1 MQDIIK
7 LNEQYK
13 AKVELLVKTDKNNTY
28 KEIWNIKDKSFKLFA
43 NEIKI
48 KYLNSYERKY
58 DDIIKNFTSYNAN
71 NITIKIK
78 ELQVENKI
86 IDVNKKINLDGK
98 IMSDVGIKNLNQE
111 FEYHLDNISL
121 ENLASDF
128 IKVLDIYSYECDTDM
143 ESIKILINKIKIRSD
158 EEDL

>member
-48 KYLNSYERKY
+48 KYLNFYERKY

-86 IDVNKKINLDGK
+86 IDVNKKINLDGN
-98 IMSDVGIKNLNQE
+98 IMSDVGIKNLNQK

-143 ESIKILINKIKIRSD
+143 ESIKILINKIKIRND

>member
-48 KYLNSYERKY
+48 KYLNFYERKY

-86 IDVNKKINLDGK
+86 IDVNKKINLDGN
-98 IMSDVGIKNLNQE
+98 IMSDVGIKNLNQK

-158 EEDL
+158 EEEL